1 VNSKVSGLPERRC
14 HPSFTVKGYGTIGM
28 DVSPPLSNFAQHK
41 AASQGTAAGGIDR
54 YVLAIEP
61 VAPSTPCAAVYDR
74 FVSEP
79 DLLAV
84 PICADGRPLG
94 LIDRYHFLRQLAHSY
109 GRALF
114 ANKPATV
121 IMDRDPLIVDRS
133 IDIMALQH
141 LIADDRPSAL
151 TRGFIVVADGRYV
164 GMGAALGLLRAS
176 LSESAA
182 VNRRLAEALDA
193 SESASRLKSRFFANL
208 SHELRTP
215 LNAIIGFA
223 EIMSGGIMGP
233 IDQRYR
239 EYADDI
245 HASGQHLLSLINDLL
260 DMAKLEAGEMR
271 AECQET
277 DLAVAVESALRMVRE
292 AARRAHLTLLVEI
305 DAAAAPVEIDP
316 RHLRQI
322 VLNLLS
328 NALKFTRAGG
338 SVAMRL
344 RSDAGAGP
352 VVEVEDSGIG
362 MTQDEIDLALKP
374 FGQVASSLSRDH
386 DGTGLGLPLVTAL
399 CDLNDIGFRI
409 ASEPGEGTRVTLDFS
424 KVALPQPGFGAAKLA
439 AN

>member
-1 VNSKVSGLPERRC
+1 MLGYDASFMDASYPLPNLA
-14 HPSFTVKGYGTIGM
+14 P
-28 DVSPPLSNFAQHK
+28 QK
-41 AASQGTAAGGIDR
+41 AASQRAAQGGIDR

-61 VAPSTPCAAVYDR
+61 VAPTTPCAAVYDR
-74 FVSEP
+74 FVSDP

-121 IMDRDPLIVDRS
+121 IMDRDPLIVDRG
-133 IDIMALQH
+133 IDIVALQH

-151 TRGFIVVADGRYV
+151 TRGFIVVADVHYV

-223 EIMSGGIMGP
+223 EIMSGAIMGP
-233 IDQRYR
+233 IDRRYR
-239 EYADDI
+239 DYADDI
-245 HASGQHLLSLINDLL
+245 HASGLHLLSLINDLL

-271 AECQET
+271 AERQAT
-277 DLAVAVESALRMVRE
+277 DLAGAVESALRMVRE
-292 AARRAHLTLLVEI
+292 AARRANLTLLVEI
-305 DAAAAPVEIDP
+305 DEPASPVEVDP

-328 NALKFTRAGG
+328 NAVKFTRAGG
-338 SVAMRL
+338 SVAIRL
-344 RSDAGAGP
+344 RTEANGGP
-352 VVEVEDSGIG
+352 VVEVADTGIG
-362 MTQDEIDLALKP
+362 MTQDELELALKP
-374 FGQVASSLSRDH
+374 FGQVASSLARDH

-399 CDLNDIGFRI
+399 CDLNDIDFRI
-409 ASEPGEGTRVTLDFS
+409 ASAPDEGTRVTLDFS
-424 KVALPQPGFGAAKLA
+424 KVELPHEPAAAMLA

>member
-1 VNSKVSGLPERRC
+1 MDASYP
-14 HPSFTVKGYGTIGM
+14 PPTI
-28 DVSPPLSNFAQHK
+28 VQHR
-41 AASQGTAAGGIDR
+41 AASQSAAQGSIDR

-61 VAPSTPCAAVYDR
+61 VVPSAPCAAVYDR
-74 FVSEP
+74 FVSDP

-84 PICADGRPLG
+84 PICTDGRPLG

-121 IMDRDPLIVDRS
+121 IMDRDPLIVDRG
-133 IDIMALQH
+133 IDIVALQH

-151 TRGFIVVADGRYV
+151 TRGFIVVANGRYV

-182 VNRRLAEALDA
+182 LNRRLAEALET

-223 EIMSGGIMGP
+223 EIMSGAVMGP
-233 IDQRYR
+233 IDRRYR

-245 HASGQHLLSLINDLL
+245 HASGKHLLSLINDLL

-271 AECQET
+271 AERQAT
-277 DLAVAVESALRMVRE
+277 DLAGAVESTLRMVRE
-292 AARRAHLTLLVEI
+292 AARRAHLTLIVEI
-305 DAAAAPVEIDP
+305 DEPAVPVEVDP

-322 VLNLLS
+322 LLNLLS
-328 NALKFTRAGG
+328 NAVKFTRAGG
-338 SVAMRL
+338 CVAVRL
-344 RSDAGAGP
+344 RSEASTGP
-352 VVEVEDSGIG
+352 IVEVADTGIG
-362 MTQDEIDLALKP
+362 MTQDEIELALKP
-374 FGQVASSLSRDH
+374 FGQVASSLARDH

-399 CDLNDIGFRI
+399 CDLNGIGFRI
-409 ASEPGEGTRVTLDFS
+409 ASAPGEGTRVTLDFC
-424 KVALPQPGFGAAKLA
+424 KVELPQAQKAAAMLA

>member
-1 VNSKVSGLPERRC
+1 
-14 HPSFTVKGYGTIGM
+14 M
-28 DVSPPLSNFAQHK
+28 DASSPSPPFAQHRAAPED
-41 AASQGTAAGGIDR
+41 AASVGIDR
-54 YVLAIEP
+54 YVLQIEP
-61 VAPSTPCAAVYDR
+61 VAPTTRCSAVYDR
-74 FVSEP
+74 FVSDP

-114 ANKPATV
+114 ANKSATV
-121 IMDRDPLIVDRS
+121 IMDRDPLIVDRG
-133 IDIMALQH
+133 IDIVALQN

-151 TRGFIVVADGRYV
+151 TRGFIVVSQGRYV
-164 GMGAALGLLRAS
+164 GMGTALGLLRAS

-223 EIMSGGIMGP
+223 EIMAGAIMGP
-233 IDQRYR
+233 IDRRYR

-245 HASGQHLLSLINDLL
+245 QASGLHLLSLINDLL

-271 AECQET
+271 PERERT
-277 DLAVAVESALRMVRE
+277 DLAGSLESSLRMIRE
-292 AARRAHLTLLVEI
+292 SARRANLALLVDI
-305 DAAAAPVEIDP
+305 DEPAAQVEVDP

-328 NALKFTRAGG
+328 NAVKFTRAGG
-338 SVAMRL
+338 SIAVRL
-344 RSDAGAGP
+344 RWDPATGP
-352 VVEVEDSGIG
+352 VVEIADTGIG
-362 MTQDEIDLALKP
+362 MTEAEIELALKP
-374 FGQVASSLSRDH
+374 FGQVAGSLARDH
-386 DGTGLGLPLVTAL
+386 DGTGLGLPLAKAL
-399 CDLNDIGFRI
+399 CELNDVDFRI
-409 ASEPGEGTRVTLDFS
+409 ASESGRGTSATLYFS
-424 KVALPQPGFGAAKLA
+424 KVAPSQTEPPAAVLA